1 MANRTV
7 DVTLRLVDK
16 FTGGFQKSLAAITA
30 MDKGTMRI
38 AGDIQKAGDSIASTG
53 TAITAA
59 VTVPIVGA
67 GAAAV
72 KTAADFES
80 SMSGVKAIM
89 GEKWDNGLVEQAKH
103 LGATTAW
110 TAREVGEA
118 MQYTAMAG
126 WDAKQNMEGLNGIL
140 SAASAGGIGLAEATD
155 VMVGA
160 LAGFGEGADQA
171 EK

>member
-16 FTGGFQKSLAAITA
+16 FTGGIQKSLKSITA
-30 MDKGTMRI
+30 MDKNTARI

-59 VTVPIVGA
+59 VTVPIIGA
-67 GAAAV
+67 GVAAV

-89 GEKWDNGLVEQAKH
+89 GEKWDDSLTEQAKH

-110 TAREVGEA
+110 TAREVGELWP
-118 MQYTAMAG
+118 AG
-126 WDAKQNMEGLNGIL
+126 MPSRTWRA
-140 SAASAGGIGLAEATD
+140 
-155 VMVGA
+155 
-160 LAGFGEGADQA
+160 
-171 EK
+171 

>member
-16 FTGGFQKSLAAITA
+16 FTGGFQKSLSALTA
-30 MDKGTMRI
+30 MDKKTFKI
-38 AGDIQKAGDSIASTG
+38 AGNLQSTGDSIAKAG
-53 TAITAA
+53 AAMTAA
-59 VTVPIVGA
+59 VTVPIAGA
-67 GAAAV
+67 GVAAV

-80 SMSGVKAIM
+80 SMSAVKAIM
-89 GEKWDNGLVEQAKH
+89 GQKWDDALVDQAKH

-126 WDAKQNMEGLNGIL
+126 WDAKQNMEGLDGIL
-140 SAASAGGIGLAEATD
+140 SAASAGGVGLAESTD
-155 VMVGA
+155 IVVCPFSKSG
-160 LAGFGEGADQA
+160 
-171 EK
+171 